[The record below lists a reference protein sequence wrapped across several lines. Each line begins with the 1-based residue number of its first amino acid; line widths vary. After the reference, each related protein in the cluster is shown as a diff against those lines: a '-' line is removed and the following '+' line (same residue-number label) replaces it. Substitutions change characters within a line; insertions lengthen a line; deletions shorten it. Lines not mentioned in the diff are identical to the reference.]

1 VSDTAFSDPS
11 TDRVLP
17 LITEQLEST
26 GSYRVKTTKIV
37 PDEPEEISKA
47 VTGWIE
53 EGIALILTSGGTG
66 FGTRDRT
73 PEVCCKHFEGR
84 PMTDEAICCR

>member
-1 VSDTAFSDPS
+1 VSDTAFSDSS
-11 TDRVLP
+11 TDRVLR

-26 GSYRVKTTKIV
+26 GCYKVKTTKIV

-47 VTGWIE
+47 IEAWID
-53 EGIALILTSGGTG
+53 EGLALVLTSGGTG

-73 PEVCCKHFEGR
+73 PEVRCKHFEGR
-84 PMTDEAICCR
+84 PMTDEALYCR